1 MAEEKYYDPLS
12 DMSRIKESLVELF
25 GDIEDVANLIM
36 PNLDD
41 ENFTWMENWLGGNY
55 TVTVKGDTKITNLI
69 GHCFD
74 IPYVEGTISDNRCAI
89 FMETHLLKVENQ
101 HIKEVGLDIFVVCHK
116 DAVRLSKDEKEYY
129 NSKGIYGNRV
139 DSAIQAINST
149 INNKNLMKGI
159 QKKYSIGEL
168 TFVER
173 NPLKQYIPAT
183 KFYGKCLSYT
193 YQSFYKTKNNTK

>member
-25 GDIEDVANLIM
+25 GDIEDIANLIM

-41 ENFTWMENWLGGNY
+41 ERYTWMENWLGGNY
-55 TVTVKGDTKITNLI
+55 IETVDGETNIINLI

-101 HIKEVGLDIFVVCHK
+101 HIKQVGLDIFVVCHK
-116 DAVRLSKDEKEYY
+116 DAVRLSRDEKEYY
-129 NSKGIYGNRV
+129 NSIGIYGNRV
-139 DSAIQAINST
+139 DSAIQVINST
-149 INNKNLMKGI
+149 INDKELMKGI
-159 QKKYSIGEL
+159 KEKYSIGEL

-193 YQSFYKTKNNTK
+193 YQSFYQRKDKTR

>member
-25 GDIEDVANLIM
+25 GDIEDISNLIM

-41 ENFTWMENWLGGNY
+41 ERYTWMENWLGGNY
-55 TVTVKGDTKITNLI
+55 IETVDGETNIINLI

-101 HIKEVGLDIFVVCHK
+101 HIKQVGLDIFVVCHK

-129 NSKGIYGNRV
+129 NSIGIYGNRV
-139 DSAIQAINST
+139 DSAIQVINST
-149 INNKNLMKGI
+149 INNKDLMKGI

-193 YQSFYKTKNNTK
+193 YQSFYKTKNNVK

>member
-25 GDIEDVANLIM
+25 GDIEDISNLIM

-41 ENFTWMENWLGGNY
+41 ERYTWMENWLGGSY
-55 TVTVKGDTKITNLI
+55 TETIDGKTNLATLI

-101 HIKEVGLDIFVVCHK
+101 HIKQVGLDIFVVCHK
-116 DAVRLSKDEKEYY
+116 DAVRLSKEEKEHY
-129 NSKGIYGNRV
+129 NEKGIYGNRV
-139 DSAIQAINST
+139 DCAIQAINST

-159 QKKYSIGEL
+159 QKKFSIGEL

-173 NPLKQYIPAT
+173 NPLKQYVPAT

-193 YQSFYKTKNNTK
+193 YQSFYKTKNNVK

>member
-25 GDIEDVANLIM
+25 GDIEDIANLIM

-41 ENFTWMENWLGGNY
+41 ERYTWMENWLGGNY
-55 TVTVKGDTKITNLI
+55 IETVDGETNIINLI

-101 HIKEVGLDIFVVCHK
+101 HIKQVGLDIFVVCHK
-116 DAVRLSKDEKEYY
+116 DAVRLSRDEKEYY
-129 NSKGIYGNRV
+129 NSIGIYGNRV
-139 DSAIQAINST
+139 DSAIQVINST
-149 INNKNLMKGI
+149 INDKELMKGI
-159 QKKYSIGEL
+159 KEKYSIGEL

-193 YQSFYKTKNNTK
+193 YQSFYQRKDHVR

>member
-12 DMSRIKESLVELF
+12 DMSRLKESLVELF
-25 GDIEDVANLIM
+25 GDIEDIANLIM

-55 TVTVKGDTKITNLI
+55 TKTMNGETKIKNLI

-101 HIKEVGLDIFVVCHK
+101 HIKQVGLDIFVVCHK
-116 DAVRLSKDEKEYY
+116 DAVRLSKDEKDYY
-129 NSKGIYGNRV
+129 NSIGIYGNRV

-159 QKKYSIGEL
+159 KEKYSIGEL

-193 YQSFYKTKNNTK
+193 YQSFYQRKDHVR

>member
-25 GDIEDVANLIM
+25 GDVEDISNLIM

-41 ENFTWMENWLGGNY
+41 SNFTWMENWLGGNF
-55 TVTVKGDTKITNLI
+55 TETINGETKITNLI

-74 IPYVEGTISDNRCAI
+74 IPYVEGTISDNRCAV

-101 HIKEVGLDIFVVCHK
+101 HIKQVGLDIFVVCHK
-116 DAVRLSKDEKEYY
+116 DAVKLSKEEKEYY
-129 NSKGIYGNRV
+129 NSIGIYGNRV

-149 INNKNLMKGI
+149 INNKLLMKGI
-159 QKKYSIGEL
+159 KEKYSIGEL

-193 YQSFYKTKNNTK
+193 YQSFYQRKDHVR

>member
-25 GDIEDVANLIM
+25 GDIEDISNLIM
-36 PNLDD
+36 PSLDD
-41 ENFTWMENWLGGNY
+41 ERYTWMENWLGGNY
-55 TVTVKGDTKITNLI
+55 TETIDGKTNIINLI

-101 HIKEVGLDIFVVCHK
+101 HIKQVGLDIFVVCHK

-129 NSKGIYGNRV
+129 NSIGIYGNRV
-139 DSAIQAINST
+139 DSAIQVINST
-149 INNKNLMKGI
+149 INDKELMKGI
-159 QKKYSIGEL
+159 KEKYSIGEL

-193 YQSFYKTKNNTK
+193 YQSFYQRKDKTR

>member
-25 GDIEDVANLIM
+25 GDIEDIANLIM

-41 ENFTWMENWLGGNY
+41 ERYTLMENWLGGNY
-55 TVTVKGDTKITNLI
+55 IETVDGETNIKNLI

-101 HIKEVGLDIFVVCHK
+101 HIKQVGLDIFVVCHK

-129 NSKGIYGNRV
+129 NSIGIYGNRV
-139 DSAIQAINST
+139 DSAIQVINST
-149 INNKNLMKGI
+149 INDKELMKGI
-159 QKKYSIGEL
+159 KEKYSIGEL

-193 YQSFYKTKNNTK
+193 YQSFYQRKDKTR

>member
-25 GDIEDVANLIM
+25 GDIEDISNLIM

-41 ENFTWMENWLGGNY
+41 ERYTWMENWLGGSY
-55 TVTVKGDTKITNLI
+55 TETIDGKTNLATLI

-101 HIKEVGLDIFVVCHK
+101 HIKQVGLDIFVVCHK
-116 DAVRLSKDEKEYY
+116 IPLS
-129 NSKGIYGNRV
+129 S
-139 DSAIQAINST
+139 
-149 INNKNLMKGI
+149 
-159 QKKYSIGEL
+159 
-168 TFVER
+168 
-173 NPLKQYIPAT
+173 
-183 KFYGKCLSYT
+183 
-193 YQSFYKTKNNTK
+193 